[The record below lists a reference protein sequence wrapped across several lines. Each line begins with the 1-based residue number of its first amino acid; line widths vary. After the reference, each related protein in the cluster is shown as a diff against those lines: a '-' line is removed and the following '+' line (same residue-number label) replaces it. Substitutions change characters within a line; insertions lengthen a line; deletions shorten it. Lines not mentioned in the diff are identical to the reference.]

1 VGKGSGVLRPE
12 GYRLRAQRATVRM
25 LIRYAYGQAN
35 PDGDAV
41 LSLPNRLVAGGPAWI
56 GSSTFD
62 IEAKLPSRPTTPHER
77 TLMMRALLEE
87 RFELR
92 ARYERREMPVY
103 ALVRAGSTGTLG
115 ERLQPHVK
123 KCVEQIDGATA
134 SPTRCGAS
142 VFTRPGHFFGTNVS
156 IPALSMYVSDVV
168 DGLVIDRTDLAGRFD
183 FEVRF
188 APAPGIG
195 PGRQGT
201 TGSDAPSMFTALQQQ
216 LGLKLEGTRA
226 AVDVLVI
233 DSVQQPTG
241 N

>member
-1 VGKGSGVLRPE
+1 
-12 GYRLRAQRATVRM
+12 M
-25 LIRYAYGQAN
+25 LIRYAYGQVN

-41 LSLPNRLVAGGPAWI
+41 LSLPDRLIAGGPSWI
-56 GSSTFD
+56 GSGTFD

-87 RFELR
+87 RFALR

-103 ALVRAGSTGTLG
+103 ALVRARSNGPLG
-115 ERLQPHVK
+115 ERLQPHLK
-123 KCVEQIDGATA
+123 TCTEEIDRSTA
-134 SPTRCGAS
+134 SPSRCGAS
-142 VFTRPGHFFGTNVS
+142 IFIRPGHVFGTNVS
-156 IPALSMYVSDVV
+156 IPALSGYLSDVV

-195 PGRQGT
+195 PARQGAA
-201 TGSDAPSMFTALQQQ
+201 GSDAPSIFTALEQQ

-226 AVDVLVI
+226 PVDVLVI
-233 DSVQQPTG
+233 DSVQPPTG